1 MATAKPVRSSLLT
14 QLTAQQKQMTA
25 TLRRYVEC
33 ESPSQTPAALEAM
46 AALVAADFAALGGKA
61 KLHQSKQYGP
71 ALEIA
76 FRGARRKPHLLLL
89 GHMDTV
95 YPLGTLSTMPWREK
109 AGRLSGPGTFDMK
122 AGIVQALYAL
132 RTLRERG
139 ELPCNITLLLVP
151 DEEIGSPFSQ
161 PITERTAKKA
171 DAVLVIEP
179 AAGEQGACKT
189 SRKGVARYTL
199 RVKGVAAHSGLD
211 FARGASAIVEAAHQ
225 VLAMSALSRVKVGLT
240 VNAGVIAG
248 GTRPNVVADLAEA
261 TFDVRFT
268 KASQAARVERA
279 IRKAKPQD
287 ARCTL
292 EVEGGVERGCFE
304 RTPATARLY
313 KVAARVAEE
322 MGFALGEA
330 AVGGASDGNLTSSMG
345 IPTLDG
351 LGGVGDG
358 AHAPHEFVFAHEL
371 PRRAALLAGL
381 IEELGK

>member
-1 MATAKPVRSSLLT
+1 MSKTLSPHASLLAS
-14 QLTAQQKQMTA
+14 LNAQQAQMTA

-46 AALVAADFAALGGKA
+46 AALVAADFAALGGRAMLHKSKA
-61 KLHQSKQYGP
+61 YGP

-95 YPLGTLSTMPWREK
+95 YPLGTLAKMPWREK

-122 AGIVQALYAL
+122 AGIVQALFAL
-132 RTLRERG
+132 RALSQQG
-139 ELPCNITLLLVP
+139 ELPCNLTLLLVP

-199 RVKGVAAHSGLD
+199 RVHGIEAHSGLD
-211 FARGASAIVEAAHQ
+211 FARGASAVVEAAHQ
-225 VLAMSALSRVKVGLT
+225 VLSLSTLSDTKAGLT

-248 GTRPNVVADLAEA
+248 GTRPNVVAGLAEV
-261 TFDVRFT
+261 TFDVRFN
-268 KASQAARVERA
+268 QAAQATRVERA
-279 IRKAKPQD
+279 MRKVKPVD
-287 ARCTL
+287 KRCTI
-292 EVEGGVERGCFE
+292 EVMGGVERGCFE
-304 RTPATARLY
+304 RTAATARLY
-313 KVAARVAEE
+313 KLATRVAEE
-322 MGFALGEA
+322 MGFILGEA
-330 AVGGASDGNLTSSMG
+330 AVGGASDGNLTASLG
-345 IPTLDG
+345 ISTLDG

-381 IEELGK
+381 IQELGK